1 MSLTRKALQA
11 MGIEAEKIDQI
22 IEMHTET
29 VDALKA
35 DRDSAKEEANKYK
48 ADSQRLSEVE
58 RELSEVK
65 EKADQP
71 DAYKEKYEKV
81 KKEFESYR
89 GEITAKETKATKS
102 KAYRAMLKEVG
113 VSEKRLDT
121 VMKVADLDSVELD
134 EDGNLKDADKLKTQ
148 IKDEWSDFIV
158 RTGTQGA
165 KTPTPPS
172 NTGGKSSLTKEQIL
186 EIKDPVAR
194 HKAMAENMEMFGI
207 GKE

>member
-1 MSLTRKALQA
+1 MSLKPSALKA
-11 MGIEAEKIDQI
+11 MGIEQDKIEQI
-22 IEMHTET
+22 MEMHNET
-29 VDALKA
+29 LASIKA
-35 DRDSAKEEANKYK
+35 DKDKALDELKVLREEAGKVDDLEK
-48 ADSQRLSEVE
+48 
-58 RELSEVK
+58 ELTKLKDTS
-65 EKADQP
+65 
-71 DAYKEKYEKV
+71 EKYSNL
-81 KKEFESYR
+81 KKEFEAYR
-89 GEITAKETKATKS
+89 GEITAKETKATKT
-102 KAYRAMLKEVG
+102 KAYRELLKEVG
-113 VSEKRLDT
+113 ISEKRLDS
-121 VMKVADLDSVELD
+121 VMRVADFDTIELD

-186 EIKDPVAR
+186 DIKDPVAR